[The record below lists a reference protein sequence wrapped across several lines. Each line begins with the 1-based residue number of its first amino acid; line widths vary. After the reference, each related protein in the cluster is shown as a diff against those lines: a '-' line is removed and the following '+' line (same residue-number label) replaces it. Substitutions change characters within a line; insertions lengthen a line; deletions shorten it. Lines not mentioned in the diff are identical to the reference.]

1 MVAMRVKKKPP
12 SIRTN
17 GDELL
22 KEETTLWVTI
32 GGVMISDELMN
43 AGIFVDV
50 VTIHMGRI

>member
-1 MVAMRVKKKPP
+1 M
-12 SIRTN
+12 
-17 GDELL
+17 L
-22 KEETTLWVTI
+22 KEETVLWVII